1 MNTLRKRPTYDNLV
15 YYLNHQPNIQY
26 PARKGIRAVNDTII
40 SNMLFDDDLT
50 DEMMNDKKRNY
61 KGKSKSNDAGRAVH

>member
-15 YYLNHQPNIQY
+15 YYLNHQPTIQY

-50 DEMMNDKKRNY
+50 DDMMNDEKMK
-61 KGKSKSNDAGRAVH
+61 